1 VTHHRPNSWRWHR
14 AVILLGVV
22 YVVIGLTFGSLA
34 GWASSSQM
42 RVTWRLLAWLM
53 SAIAFAA
60 HIWYEQFRLR
70 SARVPTGF
78 HAALGVALGALL
90 VAGAAVFHGQATA
103 ATHQNRRVI
112 SLVLWP
118 ILAGVPAFLVAL
130 AAAAALAL
138 RRRGPT

>member
-1 VTHHRPNSWRWHR
+1 MTESRLQRWLR
-14 AVILLGVV
+14 AVTLLGLV
-22 YVVIGLTFGSLA
+22 YFVIGLALGALA
-34 GWASSSQM
+34 GSASSSQM
-42 RVTWRLLAWLM
+42 RVTWRLLAWVL

-60 HIWYEQFRLR
+60 HVWYEHFRLR
-70 SARVPTGF
+70 SGRVTTGF
-78 HAALGVALGALL
+78 HAALAVGLGAFL
-90 VAGAAVFHGQATA
+90 VAGAAVIHGQATG

-118 ILAGVPAFLVAL
+118 ILAGMPAFLVAL